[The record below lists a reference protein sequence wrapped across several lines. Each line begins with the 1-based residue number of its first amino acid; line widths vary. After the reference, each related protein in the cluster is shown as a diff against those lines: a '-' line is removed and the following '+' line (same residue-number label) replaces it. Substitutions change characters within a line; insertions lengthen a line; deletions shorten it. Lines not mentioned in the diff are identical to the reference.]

1 MHKRDMLRGNNFLYF
16 CAAEILGLFLTSFP
30 VQCYGAW
37 IEIINKNHNELQLSV
52 INGVRNKLKKEL
64 ILPKLQ
70 AHQTKI
76 ITVTFKDIEGKFYF
90 YVKGGLSH
98 WPLIGECG
106 PLSVYQNYKLVFTPR
121 LLGTKCTVLFEG
133 YE

>member
-1 MHKRDMLRGNNFLYF
+1 MWYSNNFLYF
-16 CAAEILGLFLTSFP
+16 CTIEILVLFSTSLP
-30 VQCYGAW
+30 VQCFGAR
-37 IEIINKNHNELQLSV
+37 IEIINKNKNDLHLSV
-52 INGVRNKLKKEL
+52 TNGIRNKLKKEL
-64 ILPKLQ
+64 DLPKLHALQ
-70 AHQTKI
+70 KKTII
-76 ITVTFKDIEGKFYF
+76 ITFKELEGKFYF
-90 YVKGGLSH
+90 YVKGGLSR